1 LKPANG
7 TDNLA
12 VRLSE
17 YPGQKEISVITVKGY
32 IDSTT
37 APEFEKTFL
46 SVLRDKKFKM
56 VVDLKETDY
65 ISSAGWGLFVSE
77 IKRIRGEKG
86 DLVLS
91 GMSPDVFEIF
101 KLLEFDTFLRF
112 FPDVE
117 SAVEKGFGTGPAI
130 PASVK
135 PPNHSLKENK

>member
-1 LKPANG
+1 MNSANSK
-7 TDNLA
+7 DNIT

-17 YPGQKEISVITVKGY
+17 YPGRKEITVIAVKGY

-46 SVLRDKKFKM
+46 SVLRDNKFKM

-91 GMSPDVFEIF
+91 GMSPDVLEIF
-101 KLLEFDTFLRF
+101 KLLEFDTLLKF
-112 FPDVE
+112 FPNVE
-117 SAVEKGFGTGPAI
+117 AAVEKGFGTGRAI
-130 PASVK
+130 PVPAK
-135 PPNHSLKENK
+135 PLNRRPKEIK